1 MCENKQIVKCKKC
14 ETYHIFDFQTREVVD
29 NVGKIIRMR
38 AVSAAS
44 SILPGKH
51 GLICFL
57 STSTRTFQV
66 RLLHENLQNCSSFC
80 YLSKS
85 KCTFDA
91 SLQNIS
97 TEHHHIKMDIGWGG
111 LPFIYPSNLAM
122 KYLHHTKVTFNKRY
136 KMLL

>member
-51 GLICFL
+51 GLICFFVDKHSYFSSSSL
-57 STSTRTFQV
+57 TRKFTK
-66 RLLHENLQNCSSFC
+66 LLIF
-80 YLSKS
+80 
-85 KCTFDA
+85 
-91 SLQNIS
+91 
-97 TEHHHIKMDIGWGG
+97 
-111 LPFIYPSNLAM
+111 
-122 KYLHHTKVTFNKRY
+122 
-136 KMLL
+136 LLLI